1 MSSSSSGQ
9 RMPTPPPIHCQ
20 LRRASGGR
28 ALGLRQVREF
38 RSTCAAL
45 VRAMDGVMRDHLRF
59 VAGRKPW

>member
-1 MSSSSSGQ
+1 
-9 RMPTPPPIHCQ
+9 MPTPPPIHCQ